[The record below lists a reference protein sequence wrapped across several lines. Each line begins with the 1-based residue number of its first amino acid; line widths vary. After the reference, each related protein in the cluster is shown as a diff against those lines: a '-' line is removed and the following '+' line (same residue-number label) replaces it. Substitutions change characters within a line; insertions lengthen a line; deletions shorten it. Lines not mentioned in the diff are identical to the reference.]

1 MPVLS
6 SQHTWFTA
14 LGAVA
19 ALTVGAAPGLSV
31 GFSGPYAPANWTF
44 STEGDG
50 TGSSVDTTGA
60 PGSITLTSP
69 NGGQPD
75 IDTGD
80 APGKGLF
87 TTTAAGSG
95 TVSFDWSM
103 LIGTEQ
109 FFASDD
115 PFGYVLNGTPFQLSI
130 DFLGDQVGSGSFDVI
145 AGDLFGFYA
154 ETFTSQFG
162 PSVVTVRNFSAPSA
176 PTPVPG
182 PLPVLGAAAFFHAS
196 RRLRVRLRASSKL
209 S

>member
-6 SQHTWFTA
+6 SQRSWFTA

-50 TGSSVDTTGA
+50 TGSSVNTLGA
-60 PGSITLTSP
+60 PSSITLIGP
-69 NGGQPD
+69 DGGQPD
-75 IDTGD
+75 ISTGD

-87 TTTAAGSG
+87 TTTAVGTG
-95 TVSFDWSM
+95 TVSFNWSL
-103 LIGTEQ
+103 LIGQ
-109 FFASDD
+109 FETFANDD
-115 PFGYVLNGTPFQLSI
+115 PFGYILNGTPFQLSF
-130 DFLGDQVGSGSFDVI
+130 DADGDQFDSSSFAVNTGDV
-145 AGDLFGFYA
+145 FGFYV

-162 PSVVTVRNFSAPSA
+162 PSTVTISKFSAPSA
-176 PTPVPG
+176 PAPVPG

-196 RRLRVRLRASSKL
+196 RRLRVRLRATSTRS
-209 S
+209 

>member
-6 SQHTWFTA
+6 SQRTWFTA
-14 LGAVA
+14 LSAVA

-50 TGSSVDTTGA
+50 TGSFPSTLGA
-60 PGSITLTSP
+60 PASITLTGP
-69 NGGQPD
+69 DGGQPD
-75 IDTGD
+75 INTGE

-87 TTTAAGSG
+87 TTMAVGTG
-95 TVSFDWSM
+95 TVSFDWSL
-103 LIGTEQ
+103 LIGEFE

-115 PFGYVLNGTPFQLSI
+115 PFGYILNGTPFQLSI
-130 DFLGDQVGSGSFDVI
+130 DFDGDQSGSSSFAVSTGDV
-145 AGDLFGFYA
+145 FGFYV

-162 PSVVTVRNFSAPSA
+162 PSVVTVSNFSAPSA
-176 PTPVPG
+176 PAPVPG

-196 RRLRVRLRASSKL
+196 RRLRVRLSAASKRS
-209 S
+209 